1 MLRFWIGFS
10 SAVLCASGLLA
21 CSSEDAPADGDQPHA
36 PAGNGVPISEADA
49 CKAITTAEDDRRDL
63 LACGPVTRAPCP
75 TYIQKANPA
84 CSQYDQ
90 GTVQAC
96 AAFASQQ
103 ASCDALT
110 KKKCILKIIEGS
122 APNGC

>member
-1 MLRFWIGFS
+1 MSRFRIGFS
-10 SAVLCASGLLA
+10 SAVLGSLLLAA
-21 CSSEDAPADGDQPHA
+21 CSSEDAPADGDQPYA
-36 PAGNGVPISEADA
+36 PAGNGVPMSEADA
-49 CKAITTAEDDRRDL
+49 CKAITTAEDDRRDSL
-63 LACGPVTRAPCP
+63 GCGPVTRPPCP
-75 TYIQKANPA
+75 TYIQKGGPA

-103 ASCDALT
+103 ASCDALLE
-110 KKKCILKIIEGS
+110 KKCILKIIEGS